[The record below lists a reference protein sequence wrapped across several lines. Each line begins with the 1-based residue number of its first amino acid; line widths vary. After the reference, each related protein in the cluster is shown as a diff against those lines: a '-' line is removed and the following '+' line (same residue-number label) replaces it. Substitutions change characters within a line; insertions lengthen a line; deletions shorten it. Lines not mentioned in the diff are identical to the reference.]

1 MAHSFLVLEK
11 NISKGVLQHECMTSD
26 CHISLFS
33 GCLSNDIDVDVYALI
48 WGNQAK
54 LNNS

>member
-1 MAHSFLVLEK
+1 
-11 NISKGVLQHECMTSD
+11 MTSD
-26 CHISLFS
+26 CHISLVS

-48 WGNQAK
+48 WGNLAK